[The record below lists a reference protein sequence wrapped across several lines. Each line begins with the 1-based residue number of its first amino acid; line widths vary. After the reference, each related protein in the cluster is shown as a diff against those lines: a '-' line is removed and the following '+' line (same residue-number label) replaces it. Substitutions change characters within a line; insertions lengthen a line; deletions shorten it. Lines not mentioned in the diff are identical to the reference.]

1 MIITVI
7 SVYCREEMKGNICLF
22 CISLFYFN
30 NFFFMFTGFWL
41 GGPKI
46 KRPLAIPGCRWE
58 DNIKM
63 DLRKIG
69 VDGANWIWLAQGR
82 VKW

>member
-1 MIITVI
+1 
-7 SVYCREEMKGNICLF
+7 
-22 CISLFYFN
+22 
-30 NFFFMFTGFWL
+30 MFTGFWL